1 MNIKHEFEPL
11 KYDADRCWKCGRDE
25 DAHPMVEW
33 QRELLGINHEPQ
45 FKVTMFVR
53 TPAGDQIEYN
63 FVTEGSWKFEKGFFV
78 FESHDFG
85 GANVQIHYIP
95 ENNVFSFSTILEK

>member
-1 MNIKHEFEPL
+1 MNPNAFDNYQSLHPECQCRECRIDDEPL
-11 KYDADRCWKCGRDE
+11 ADWE
-25 DAHPMVEW
+25 
-33 QRELLGINHEPQ
+33 RELLGINHEPNA
-45 FKVTMFVR
+45 KVTMFVR

-63 FVTEGSWKFEKGFFV
+63 FVTEGSWKIENGFFV